1 MWVCL
6 VGIISSF
13 QVCFPCLHLAVVMW
27 YSGRPTVHCGR
38 VYWFCCPGL
47 QMPCITPLITSAH
60 PLVVTDPCSA
70 CRVSQAG
77 PVLDSHCGGW
87 MIQTSHSE
95 SFPEIITVKRERER
109 EKERDAIVT
118 GNWSCLS
125 LPWGGGENR
134 WTHLAGCFFFSFL
147 KKCFRI
153 LEYKIFIY
161 LCINIIHYR
170 LYYV

>member
-1 MWVCL
+1 MWSHVL
-6 VGIISSF
+6 WELSAHF

-77 PVLDSHCGGW
+77 PVLIPHCVGW

-95 SFPEIITVKRERER
+95 SFPEIITVKRERRKRKRCHSYRQLE
-109 EKERDAIVT
+109 
-118 GNWSCLS
+118 
-125 LPWGGGENR
+125 LPFSTMGW
-134 WTHLAGCFFFSFL
+134 WWKQMDSPCWLFFSFL

-153 LEYKIFIY
+153 LKYKIFIFMY
-161 LCINIIHYR
+161 K
-170 LYYV
+170 YYTL

>member
-1 MWVCL
+1 MHTDFVALASRCL
-6 VGIISSF
+6 SSL
-13 QVCFPCLHLAVVMW
+13 P
-27 YSGRPTVHCGR
+27 
-38 VYWFCCPGL
+38 
-47 QMPCITPLITSAH
+47 H

-77 PVLDSHCGGW
+77 PVPDSHCGGW
-87 MIQTSHSE
+87 MIQTSQSE

-125 LPWGGGENR
+125 LPCGGGENR
-134 WTHLAGCFFFSFL
+134 WTHLAGFFFFSFL
-147 KKCFRI
+147 KKCFWI
-153 LEYKIFIY
+153 LKYTIFIY

-170 LYYV
+170 LYIMYRYIFIYLCIYKYINSQHSQEEKSVTQKHTGLTS